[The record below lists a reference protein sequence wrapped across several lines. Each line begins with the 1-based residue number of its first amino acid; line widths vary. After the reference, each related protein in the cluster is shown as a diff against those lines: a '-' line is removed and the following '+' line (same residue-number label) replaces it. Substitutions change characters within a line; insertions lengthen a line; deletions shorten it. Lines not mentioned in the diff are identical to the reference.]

1 MFRKLISNLG
11 FSPALVGQLAFYA
24 KRLKREE
31 TTRRLGLLFTVFAL
45 IIQAFVVFAPPTSA
59 NSADSNDMCPGIT
72 RDSNGVKKIKA
83 CYNNNTRH
91 YQDIMTYFGISKSEL
106 WKALDN
112 GAWRYTTTYK
122 NWYTFGHESRS
133 SDVKNYSSAV
143 AGKLYARKWKNTIQ
157 TRQYGW
163 KGKSGE
169 TEFIILADCGN
180 LSLKRL
186 LNPSAKC
193 ISLIASKHDIAV
205 GDSIV
210 LTAKSA
216 TDDGA
221 EIAGYDFTQDGPGT
235 NDAKSSVKSS
245 AETATWQRTLPTA
258 GTYKFTVD
266 IDTTNNKDNITAK
279 TCAEIVTVA
288 AIPQAPCPYNPAL
301 PANDVKCKPPTTPT
315 CPYNPSLPVND
326 VNCKPSCT
334 TNPELPGCAPDI
346 SITKTAVNRS
356 QNDIDATTKNA
367 QAGDV
372 IVYTITMKNT
382 GKTAGTVVLDDVLSD
397 PLEYSQLTELGGGS
411 YDKTSQALSWGSL
424 TIQPGATTTR
434 QFVMTVYNPIPAM
447 AKNQGSPDSYD
458 CVMSNVVR
466 KDGEGIIKIPV
477 ECPVVKEV
485 VEQTVT
491 QLPHTGPTE
500 NIVFAGML
508 LATVSYFYARTRLMR
523 KEVRLIRRDLNIG
536 TI

>member
-1 MFRKLISNLG
+1 MLKLNREVYITQKNGSTMFRKLVSNLG

-24 KRLKREE
+24 KRLKKEE

-59 NSADSNDMCPGIT
+59 NSADSNDMCPGVT
-72 RDSNGVKKIKA
+72 RDSEGTKKIKA

-106 WKALDN
+106 WKALDGN
-112 GAWRYTTTYK
+112 GSWRYTTTYQ

-157 TRQYGW
+157 TRQWGW
-163 KGKSGE
+163 KGKSGD

-180 LSLKRL
+180 LALKRL

-193 ISLIASKHDIAV
+193 ISLTASKHDISI
-205 GDSIV
+205 GDSIT

-216 TDDGA
+216 VDDGA
-221 EIAGYDFTQDGPGT
+221 EIAKYDFSQDGPGS
-235 NDAKSSVKSS
+235 NDAQFSVKTS
-245 AETATWQRTLPTA
+245 AETATWQRTLPVA
-258 GTYKFTVD
+258 GTYKFNVN
-266 IDTTNNKDNITAK
+266 IDTTNNKDNITSK
-279 TCAEIVTVA
+279 SCAEIVTVA
-288 AIPQAPCPYNPAL
+288 AKPQEQKCPYNPAL
-301 PANDVKCKPPTTPT
+301 PLNDARCKP
-315 CPYNPSLPVND
+315 D
-326 VNCKPSCT
+326 CKS
-334 TNPELPGCAPDI
+334 NPELAGCAPDI
-346 SITKTAVNRS
+346 DITKTAVNRS
-356 QNDIDATTKNA
+356 QNDINATTKKAN
-367 QAGDV
+367 AGDV
-372 IVYTITMKNT
+372 IVYTISMKNN
-382 GKTAGTVVLDDVLSD
+382 GKTAGVVALDDGLAD
-397 PLEYSQLTELGGGS
+397 ALEYSQLTETGGGL
-411 YDKTSQALSWGSL
+411 YDSSSHTLSWGSI
-424 TIQPGATTTR
+424 TIQPGTTTTR

-466 KDGEGIIKIPV
+466 KDGEGIINIPV
-477 ECPVVKEV
+477 ECPPVKQV

-491 QLPHTGPTE
+491 ELPHTGPTE
-500 NIVFAGML
+500 NMIVAGLL
-508 LATVSYFYARTRLMR
+508 LAVVSYFYARARLMR
-523 KEVRLIRRDLNIG
+523 KEVRLIRRDVNIG

>member
-1 MFRKLISNLG
+1 MFRKLVSNLG

-24 KRLKREE
+24 KRLKKEE

-59 NSADSNDMCPGIT
+59 NSADSNDMCPGVT
-72 RDSNGVKKIKA
+72 RDSDGARKIKA
-83 CYNNNTRH
+83 CYNNNTRNFK
-91 YQDIMTYFGISKSEL
+91 DTMTYFGISKSEL
-106 WKALDN
+106 WKALDKG

-157 TRQYGW
+157 TRQWGW
-163 KGKSGE
+163 KGQSGE

-180 LSLKRL
+180 LALKRL
-186 LNPSAKC
+186 LKPSAKC
-193 ISLIASKHDIAV
+193 VSLTASKHDIAV

-221 EIAGYDFTQDGPGT
+221 EISGYDFQQDGPGA
-235 NDAKSSVKSS
+235 NDAKASVKTSDES
-245 AETATWQRTLPTA
+245 TTWQRTLPTA
-258 GTYKFTVD
+258 GTYNFTVN

-279 TCAEIVTVA
+279 SCVEVVTVA
-288 AIPQAPCPYNPAL
+288 TKPQEPKCPYNPAL
-301 PANDVKCKPPTTPT
+301 PVDDVRCKP
-315 CPYNPSLPVND
+315 D
-326 VNCKPSCT
+326 CT

-346 SITKTAVNRS
+346 EITKTAVNRT
-356 QNDIDATTKNA
+356 QNDIDATTKKAN
-367 QAGDV
+367 AGDV
-372 IVYTITMKNT
+372 IVYTITIKNT
-382 GKTAGTVVLDDVLSD
+382 GKTAGTVALDDVLADS
-397 PLEYSQLTELGGGS
+397 LEYSQLTEVGGGS
-411 YDKTSQALSWGSL
+411 YDSTTQALSWGSL
-424 TIQPGATTTR
+424 TIQPGTTTTR
-434 QFVMTVYNPIPAM
+434 QFVMTIYNPIPAM
-447 AKNQGSPDSYD
+447 ARNHGSPDSYD

-466 KDGEGIIKIPV
+466 KDGEGMIKVPV
-477 ECPVVKEV
+477 DCPVVKEV

-500 NIVFAGML
+500 NMVFAGL
-508 LATVSYFYARTRLMR
+508 LLTVVSYFYARTRLMR
-523 KEVRLIRRDLNIG
+523 KEVRLIRRDVNVG